1 MNFDWVK
8 APKNEE
14 EEKEQFDKLYHMLV
28 QLSAKKEPVPP
39 QLDPSPPISHPT
51 GDEFTRLKL
60 DILANFRSGNG
71 FGAIPALETCQ
82 GCNQSFYSGAERERH
97 LQQTPACQEWI
108 RRGVI
113 TRPGWD
119 VPLFAFLEQGVG
131 VLLTASKE
139 CRFCRKPMKGR
150 KGLEKHFAQTPLC
163 NRLAHDSFRT
173 WFLASVAPSSPL
185 SASKDGTASGSI

>member
-1 MNFDWVK
+1 MK

-28 QLSAKKEPVPP
+28 QLSAKGAPPESVPQP
-39 QLDPSPPISHPT
+39 PPS

-71 FGAIPALETCQ
+71 GGTIPALETCQ

-97 LQQTPACQEWI
+97 LQHTPACQEWI
-108 RRGVI
+108 RRNVSA
-113 TRPGWD
+113 RPGWD
-119 VPLFAFLEQGVG
+119 VPFFAFLDQGVG
-131 VLLTASKE
+131 DLLTPSKE

-163 NRLAHDSFRT
+163 NRLAHDSFHS
-173 WFLASVAPSSPL
+173 WFLAS
-185 SASKDGTASGSI
+185 SASAPVPSAPAPAQGSI